1 MAGIDVD
8 GEDKASDAPVG
19 LPVKRTK
26 KRSGKRWG
34 ADLNNPSTTPP
45 SGAQALARNV
55 GQAAAAGP
63 HQEPGAE
70 QPVQKSRKPRHKRW
84 GPDKDLPD
92 PVAAEPGQ
100 KAAPAAA
107 SEPQIAG
114 SLPQQK
120 PKRKRWGPD
129 GPAADP
135 EPPAAEPE
143 SAKQAEQPAPL
154 PEQRGRRKRWGPD
167 EAQGLPS
174 APTSAPLQEA
184 QAADAG
190 SAELGASEGA
200 AGKVSKKRRWG
211 PDEPPGS
218 APLPAAE
225 VFEAKAA
232 VQASLCALVMH
243 SWRFFVSLSRHMPV

>member
-1 MAGIDVD
+1 MAGINVD
-8 GEDKASDAPVG
+8 GEDKASEAPVG

-34 ADLNNPSTTPP
+34 SDLNDPSTTPP
-45 SGAQALARNV
+45 SGAQALAGNV

-70 QPVQKSRKPRHKRW
+70 QSVQKSRKPRHKRW

-92 PVAAEPGQ
+92 PIAEEPEQ
-100 KAAPAAA
+100 EAAPAAA

-129 GPAADP
+129 APAADP
-135 EPPAAEPE
+135 EPPAADPEP
-143 SAKQAEQPAPL
+143 AKQAEQPAPS
-154 PEQRGRRKRWGPD
+154 PEQRGKRKRWGPD

-184 QAADAG
+184 QAADA
-190 SAELGASEGA
+190 ELGASEGA
-200 AGKVSKKRRWG
+200 ASRKYRKRRWG
-211 PDEPPGS
+211 PDEPPS
-218 APLPAAE
+218 SVPLPAAE
-225 VFEAKAA
+225 VSEAKAA
-232 VQASLCALVMH
+232 VQASLCAPAIH
-243 SWRFFVSLSRHMPV
+243 SWSALASLFRHIPV